1 MKQPYR
7 ILALAPAVHELAWVL
22 FDGEDLFSF
31 AEVRLVDRS
40 PVKVVRQ
47 LLRDFRPD
55 LVVIRATR
63 SQRPMVREIARWGG
77 ELRTVPLARAKKVVT
92 GDGWA
97 SERHLRQVLVALFP
111 EISAGRSAVV
121 RPPLL
126 SAVAVGLCEARVIV
140 SHPLV

>member
-1 MKQPYR
+1 MQPYR

-22 FDGEDLFSF
+22 FDGEDLSSF

-40 PVKVVRQ
+40 PAKVGWQ
-47 LLRDFRPD
+47 LLRDCRPD
-55 LVVIRATR
+55 LVVIRKAR
-63 SQRPMVREIARWGG
+63 SQRPIAGVVSRWGG

-111 EISAGRSAVV
+111 EISGSRRTVL
-121 RPPLL
+121 RPALL